1 MIHSCRCFLH
11 LQRTELHRT
20 DSFDPEYIK
29 QKTLTPQFLRG
40 KLTAVPVNMS
50 LKIPKMVLKEH
61 FLKIPNH
68 CDDWKLIGL
77 TREHS
82 EFRLLSEYTRV
93 IH

>member
-40 KLTAVPVNMS
+40 KLTAVPVNLS

-68 CDDWKLIGL
+68 YDNSATAMTLI
-77 TREHS
+77 
-82 EFRLLSEYTRV
+82 RV
-93 IH
+93 LFGTLGNDS

>member
-1 MIHSCRCFLH
+1 MIHNYRCFLH

-40 KLTAVPVNMS
+40 KLTAVPVYMS

-68 CDDWKLIGL
+68 CNNSATAMTLI
-77 TREHS
+77 
-82 EFRLLSEYTRV
+82 RV
-93 IH
+93 LFGTLCNDS